1 MMEILTL
8 INEIVKQIRDLC
20 SSFSPEQEATFDEI
34 ETKVREVMLEI
45 GRTTVE
51 TIIRVRGTGYTNET
65 IQTPSG
71 EIAEYRENRTRTIKT
86 LMGPVE
92 IQRAY
97 YHIGKVDMFPWMSH
111 CHFHRSNTHM
121 PFRIR

>member
-20 SSFSPEQEATFDEI
+20 GRFSPEQEATFDEI

-45 GRTTVE
+45 GRRTIE

-86 LMGPVE
+86 LMGSVE

-97 YHIGKVDMFPWMSH
+97 YHIGIPWMSH
-111 CHFHRSNTHM
+111 CHFHRS
-121 PFRIR
+121 R

>member
-20 SSFSPEQEATFDEI
+20 NSFSPEQEATFDEI

-45 GRTTVE
+45 GRRTIE

-71 EIAEYRENRTRTIKT
+71 VSA
-86 LMGPVE
+86 
-92 IQRAY
+92 RAV
-97 YHIGKVDMFPWMSH
+97 I
-111 CHFHRSNTHM
+111 
-121 PFRIR
+121 